1 MNVMDWIT
9 FSIVIA
15 CLLVSAFFSASE
27 TALTGASRASMLR
40 LSKQGNR
47 EAGVVSSLFA
57 MRERMIG
64 ALLLGNNIANI
75 GASAL
80 ATGIFTAWFGEV
92 GVLYATG
99 VMTVLVVIFAEVL
112 PKTIAINAPDR
123 VSLLV
128 ARPMKLMVYLLGP
141 LLTMIEAIVAV
152 LMKVLGIKIG
162 ANQPILSPTERLR
175 GAVDLLHH
183 EGKVEK
189 QDRDM
194 FGGLLDLREL
204 QVSDVMVHRTEMV
217 MINADLPPEELV
229 REVLATEYTR
239 IPLWRDKPENIIGV
253 LHAKDLLRAI
263 RAVRGRHRQHRRL
276 DHRAAAVVRAGNAP
290 GLRTAQGVPP
300 PQDPFRAGRRRIR
313 RSRGHGD
320 AGGHSGRNR
329 RRYLRRA
336 RRGGG
341 RRPRPARRLGGGRR
355 LGADP
360 RSQPRD
366 GLASARR
373 RGDHGRGPRDPRGAL
388 DPRARPELYLPRLPL
403 PRAAPRAQPH
413 HRAADR
419 RRCRGRP
426 RSRRRSRSG
435 RARRSDVS
443 SAAPGRGPSLR
454 ARFGRKDSA
463 ASPGAC
469 ALIASACTEPCEFRR
484 QRRIDHAVAFD
495 PALPFERRRHNIN
508 PEMRLAARPVAGMA
522 LMQM

>member
-1 MNVMDWIT
+1 MDWLT
-9 FSIVIA
+9 FSIVIG

-99 VMTVLVVIFAEVL
+99 VMTVMVVIFAEVL

-141 LLTMIEAIVAV
+141 LLTVIEAIVRL
-152 LMKVLGIKIG
+152 LMQALGIKIG
-162 ANQPILSPTERLR
+162 INQPILSPTERLR

-194 FGGLLDLREL
+194 FGGLLDLSEL

-229 REVLATEYTR
+229 REMLATEYTR
-239 IPLWRDKPENIIGV
+239 IPLWRESPKNPACAKCRESIPPDRCLGV
-253 LHAKDLLRAI
+253 LHAKDLSELRAI
-263 RAVRGRHRQHRRL
+263 RAAEGDISKIDVDISTIALPRHRWWRGR
-276 DHRAAAVVRAGNAP
+276 
-290 GLRTAQGVPP
+290 
-300 PQDPFRAGRRRIR
+300 
-313 RSRGHGD
+313 
-320 AGGHSGRNR
+320 
-329 RRYLRRA
+329 
-336 RRGGG
+336 
-341 RRPRPARRLGGGRR
+341 
-355 LGADP
+355 
-360 RSQPRD
+360 
-366 GLASARR
+366 
-373 RGDHGRGPRDPRGAL
+373 
-388 DPRARPELYLPRLPL
+388 
-403 PRAAPRAQPH
+403 
-413 HRAADR
+413 
-419 RRCRGRP
+419 C
-426 RSRRRSRSG
+426 
-435 RARRSDVS
+435 
-443 SAAPGRGPSLR
+443 
-454 ARFGRKDSA
+454 
-463 ASPGAC
+463 
-469 ALIASACTEPCEFRR
+469 
-484 QRRIDHAVAFD
+484 
-495 PALPFERRRHNIN
+495 
-508 PEMRLAARPVAGMA
+508 RPVNRAMDWHS
-522 LMQM
+522 